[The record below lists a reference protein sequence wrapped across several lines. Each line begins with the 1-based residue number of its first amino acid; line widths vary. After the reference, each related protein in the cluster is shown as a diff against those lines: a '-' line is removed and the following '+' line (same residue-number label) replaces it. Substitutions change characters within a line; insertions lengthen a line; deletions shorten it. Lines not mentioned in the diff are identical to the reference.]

1 MNSKS
6 LPVNILMIL
15 DGWGIN
21 DSTQGNAFALADTP
35 FLDSLLKNF
44 PSCKLLCSGNA
55 VGLPDGTM
63 GNSEVGHMNI
73 GA

>member
-1 MNSKS
+1 MDSKS

-21 DSTQGNAFALADTP
+21 DETRGNAFALAHTP

-44 PSCKLLCSGNA
+44 PSCKL
-55 VGLPDGTM
+55 
-63 GNSEVGHMNI
+63 
-73 GA
+73 